1 MTKDMSKKNDKKDAT
16 QKIEGIICRL
26 KSKRLQMPD
35 VPEEFRM
42 HPDILRAER
51 KLEIRKSGH
60 RGFDVIRQL
69 FFVEET
75 WRYKNRAGEYVS
87 REHTEEFDSFQEY
100 YAFVNGDIYEDAC
113 YYQCLFDDEL
123 IAAFQ
128 LDLEKLMARK
138 CFETQTIDE
147 FIAREKPESGDCPE
161 KSEIM
166 KAYFCNAFHIGVRMR
181 GWQILMKRTQTM
193 QC

>member
-1 MTKDMSKKNDKKDAT
+1 MTKDVSKKNDKKDAT

-87 REHTEEFDSFQEY
+87 REHTEEFGHSRTKKEQ
-100 YAFVNGDIYEDAC
+100 
-113 YYQCLFDDEL
+113 Q
-123 IAAFQ
+123 
-128 LDLEKLMARK
+128 KSRK
-138 CFETQTIDE
+138 
-147 FIAREKPESGDCPE
+147 
-161 KSEIM
+161 
-166 KAYFCNAFHIGVRMR
+166 R
-181 GWQILMKRTQTM
+181 GIIKR
-193 QC
+193 

>member
-1 MTKDMSKKNDKKDAT
+1 MTKDVSKKNDKKDAT

-69 FFVEET
+69 FFLKKHGVIKTGLASMYPENIRKNLILFKSIMRLWMET
-75 WRYKNRAGEYVS
+75 SMKMPAIINV
-87 REHTEEFDSFQEY
+87 
-100 YAFVNGDIYEDAC
+100 
-113 YYQCLFDDEL
+113 CLMTNSLQPSSL
-123 IAAFQ
+123 I
-128 LDLEKLMARK
+128 
-138 CFETQTIDE
+138 
-147 FIAREKPESGDCPE
+147 
-161 KSEIM
+161 
-166 KAYFCNAFHIGVRMR
+166 
-181 GWQILMKRTQTM
+181 
-193 QC
+193 

>member
-1 MTKDMSKKNDKKDAT
+1 MTKDVSKKNDKKDAT

-75 WRYKNRAGEYVS
+75 MNEQIPKS
-87 REHTEEFDSFQEY
+87 
-100 YAFVNGDIYEDAC
+100 I
-113 YYQCLFDDEL
+113 
-123 IAAFQ
+123 
-128 LDLEKLMARK
+128 
-138 CFETQTIDE
+138 QT
-147 FIAREKPESGDCPE
+147 F
-161 KSEIM
+161 
-166 KAYFCNAFHIGVRMR
+166 
-181 GWQILMKRTQTM
+181 L
-193 QC
+193 